1 MATRPPIVQS
11 VESITVFV
19 DGLPETINKDHTN
32 FERVQQAIRDEAW
45 DMLVPLM
52 NIPKGMIQFSDGN
65 VQIVDDEFFF
75 RGIQVTDYLVERIM
89 EMFHD
94 QMPIGPMVA
103 YFENLMLNPNAEAR
117 KDQFKWLEKGNMPI
131 TDDGYI
137 IAYKYVNT
145 DYQSCHSGVWEERH
159 GEWHLNEAEKYD
171 HTIGTVVEMPREKC
185 DDNPN
190 TTCSTGLHFCSFS
203 YLGSGYNKSQRIVMV
218 KVNPRDITAIPN
230 DYNHAKAR
238 CCRYEV
244 IGEIDI
250 QEHGDVL
257 AGKKV
262 VRGVKHVATL
272 DDLIFNEEPAD
283 MVVPAAEHSV
293 MVADEMFEEDADD
306 ARTDALLEEDTP
318 DHLAWS
324 VCLPD
329 EDEDDDEDDET
340 ESASVE
346 MIFERGD
353 DVFTE
358 TEVLALLTKYGS
370 QGAVAR
376 ETGIP
381 RSTFGG
387 WLNKISEAREAQSE
401 VKLSFFHEGTNSTY
415 TAQQVLD
422 LLAAHGSQGA
432 VERNVGIPR
441 STLRGWLSKIEAATD

>member
-1 MATRPPIVQS
+1 MNTRPPIVQS
-11 VESITVFV
+11 AESITVFI
-19 DGLPETINKDHTN
+19 DGLPETINKDHSN

-45 DMLVPLM
+45 GMLVPLM
-52 NIPKGMIQFSDGN
+52 NIPKGLIQFSQGN
-65 VQIVDDEFFF
+65 VQIIDDEFFF
-75 RGIQVTDYLVERIM
+75 RGIQVTDYLVERIV

-103 YFENLMLNPNAEAR
+103 YFENLMQNPNPQAR

-137 IAYKYVNT
+137 IAYKYVDSN
-145 DYQSCHSGVWEERH
+145 YRSCYAGVWEQI
-159 GEWHLNEAEKYD
+159 GDEWHHNNKAKYD
-171 HTIGTVVEMPREKC
+171 HTIGNIVEMPRDKC
-185 DDNPN
+185 DDNPDQ
-190 TTCSTGLHFCSFS
+190 TCSTGLHFCSFS
-203 YLGSGYNKSQRIVMV
+203 YLSVGYVKSNRIVMV
-218 KVNPRDITAIPN
+218 KVNPRDITAIPS
-230 DYNHAKAR
+230 DYDHAKAR

-250 QEHGDVL
+250 KEHGDVL

-262 VRGVKHVATL
+262 VRGANHVATL
-272 DDLIFNEEPAD
+272 DDLVFNPDEPTLVEPTLD
-283 MVVPAAEHSV
+283 EPTLDEPVAEHSV

-306 ARTDALLEEDTP
+306 ARTDALFEQDQYE
-318 DHLAWS
+318 
-324 VCLPD
+324 D
-329 EDEDDDEDDET
+329 EDEDETSSDDEMFF
-340 ESASVE
+340 V
-346 MIFERGD
+346 RGD
-353 DVFTE
+353 DEYTAS
-358 TEVLALLTKYGS
+358 EVLALLTKYGS

-401 VKLSFFHEGTNSTY
+401 VKLSFFHEATNSTY
-415 TAQQVLD
+415 TAQEVLD

-441 STLRGWLSKIEAATD
+441 STLRGWLSKIEAAAD